1 MGLEP
6 ISSSACIV
14 DSTSVVPKV
23 RKSSVLGSTY
33 ECTLLPIFTLSYLE
47 RIWQSSSDS
56 HWNGLNSHQRIHCKA
71 RYELDITNLT
81 SDPVG
86 EEVRHPFVQ
95 PRHVPP
101 RARRNVARPHV
112 GRLVDEE
119 CRREVDVAV
128 VRWQNQV
135 LAVQK
140 MRSLLYLP
148 KALGS

>member
-1 MGLEP
+1 
-6 ISSSACIV
+6 
-14 DSTSVVPKV
+14 
-23 RKSSVLGSTY
+23 
-33 ECTLLPIFTLSYLE
+33 
-47 RIWQSSSDS
+47 
-56 HWNGLNSHQRIHCKA
+56 
-71 RYELDITNLT
+71 
-81 SDPVG
+81 
-86 EEVRHPFVQ
+86 
-95 PRHVPP
+95 
-101 RARRNVARPHV
+101 V